1 MFQKISWDIFHTSD
15 CYRWKS
21 NVFISLNHRAKD
33 DSIKSKYRVHRQI
46 LIIILPLI
54 PQILH
59 TFKSRLAVLRDHL
72 STTHTHINAPRTYRF
87 YRRIGSFFY
96 LEKLLPA
103 SNPMAHLTSLHWS
116 VNAIVRIMINLK
128 NEMLTN

>member
-1 MFQKISWDIFHTSD
+1 MTNKSECFKKYLEIFFDTSD

-33 DSIKSKYRVHRQI
+33 DSIKSKDRVHRQI

-72 STTHTHINAPRTYRF
+72 STTHTH
-87 YRRIGSFFY
+87 
-96 LEKLLPA
+96 
-103 SNPMAHLTSLHWS
+103 
-116 VNAIVRIMINLK
+116 
-128 NEMLTN
+128 